1 MTMAD
6 ITENSID
13 EVSMTDQ
20 PKTPRKTCARSG
32 VRDTVKS
39 KLVEQ
44 RDALRGQA
52 QTKAREYAEQGKA
65 KATDTLGSVSRFF
78 DDTAKALDDQ
88 LGSDIGDYVHRAA
101 AAVEG
106 FTDTLKQKDVE
117 ELLDDAR
124 DMVRRNPALAIGA
137 AAAVG
142 FVMVR
147 LLKSAS
153 PAEDTAQPPRTGK
166 APRTPKPSA

>member
-1 MTMAD
+1 MAD
-6 ITENSID
+6 ITETAIN

-20 PKTPRKTCARSG
+20 PKSPRKSSARPG
-32 VRDTVKS
+32 VRDTVKA
-39 KLVEQ
+39 KLTEQ
-44 RDALRGQA
+44 RDALRGQVE
-52 QTKAREYAEQGKA
+52 TKAREYAEQGKA
-65 KATDTLGSVSRFF
+65 KATDTLDGVSRFF

-88 LGSDIGDYVHRAA
+88 LGSDIGEYVHRAA

-124 DMVRRNPALAIGA
+124 EMVRRNPALAIGA

-142 FVMVR
+142 FVLVR

-153 PAEDTAQPPRTGK
+153 PAAEEDQPPRTGK
-166 APRTPKPSA
+166 VPRAGPAPADA